1 VTRCQRFM
9 SRIAFSDGSFR
20 VVMVDSATTAAE
32 VTYQLQPFALFFSLL
47 CTFLSHIRV
56 LTHNWR
62 LQCVQLVLMRL
73 GLDSGPTTAT
83 KTNEAF
89 TAFGLPVFALYESS
103 NALQRRILPS
113 EKVRERERE
122 RKREKERD

>member
-32 VTYQLQPFALFFSLL
+32 VTYQSQPLAVLFFSLL

-113 EKVRERERE
+113 EKVRER
-122 RKREKERD
+122 KREKERD